1 MNHADNCTL
10 ITQYY
15 WQLPWQHV
23 TSVFSACSTLECRNT
38 GVWTTTLDNPSFC
51 HRNPCH
57 EIRKWL
63 ISTQHV
69 PISIYISCHLYMREV
84 VQVQSIDMTQQEVSL
99 NWQILLLAGSP
110 NFSFALFF
118 LMLETKLKIVTG
130 VKCETMFS
138 LLNTFLRH
146 TNDYNCKCL
155 ANKCT
160 TERTPLKFLKN
171 LTTFLINIE
180 DGCYTPKI
188 VTWQKNNHFVKVLC
202 KH

>member
-38 GVWTTTLDNPSFC
+38 GVWTTSLDNPSFC

-84 VQVQSIDMTQQEVSL
+84 VYVQSIDMTQQEVSFK
-99 NWQILLLAGSP
+99 LADT
-110 NFSFALFF
+110 FACRVP
-118 LMLETKLKIVTG
+118 KIFI
-130 VKCETMFS
+130 CS
-138 LLNTFLRH
+138 LLFNGG
-146 TNDYNCKCL
+146 
-155 ANKCT
+155 NKTEDCNRCEMWNHVFSIKHLSKTYKWLQLQMPGQQVYHWKDT
-160 TERTPLKFLKN
+160 T
-171 LTTFLINIE
+171 
-180 DGCYTPKI
+180 
-188 VTWQKNNHFVKVLC
+188 KVF
-202 KH
+202 